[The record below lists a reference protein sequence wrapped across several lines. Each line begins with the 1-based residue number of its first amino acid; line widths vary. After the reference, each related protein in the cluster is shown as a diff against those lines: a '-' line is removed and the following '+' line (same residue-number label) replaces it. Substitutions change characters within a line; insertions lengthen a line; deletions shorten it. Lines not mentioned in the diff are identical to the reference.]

1 MPAMRIA
8 LCQINPTVGDL
19 AGNARKHL
27 EFVRRAKAA
36 GAALAV
42 FPELSLLGYPPKDLL
57 LKPSFVDE
65 SLRAVDALAAD
76 IGDGIDVIVGYADR
90 NPDPVGRP
98 LHNAVALL
106 RGGRVASRH
115 LKTLLP
121 TYDVFDESRYFE
133 PGERDE
139 RENLVAVADEAGR
152 SRVVGMSVCE
162 DLWNDEQLIARR
174 LYHENPIADLMAA
187 GAELLV
193 NASASP
199 FVLGKHA
206 FRLELFAAQARRFG
220 KPIVYVNQVGGND
233 ELVFDGNS
241 VVIDGTGKVIGH
253 AKAFGEDL
261 LIVDVEVPATQ
272 SGSAGRTASPLS
284 PRERAG
290 VRANVELLGL
300 RGDSGLEG
308 TGTAQSKPSG
318 ARPHP
323 HPLPGGEGAGG
334 GSAADLPAE
343 SSASS
348 RAYAGERLDL
358 RHHHNQPENA
368 PERQAESTG
377 FAETDLK
384 AVFSALVLGLRD
396 YVHKTG
402 FKSVVL
408 GLSGGID
415 SALVAALAAEA
426 FGPANV
432 VGVAMPSK
440 YSSDHSVADAKA
452 LAANLGV
459 TFHVVPIKA
468 VHDAFEATLAEVFAG
483 TQSDVAEENLQARSR
498 GAILMALSNKFNH
511 LLLTTGNKSELAV
524 GYCTLYGD
532 MCGGL
537 AVISDVPKTLVWEL
551 SRYYNRLKGREMI
564 PRNSIEKPPSAELRP
579 NQTDQD
585 SLPPYEVLDGI
596 LFRYVEE
603 EKGPGQIV
611 AEGFDEAT
619 VTRVIRLIDR
629 SEYKRRQAAPGLKVT
644 SRAFGFGRR
653 MPIAQRYDPAIVV
666 NGKVLNAAR

>member
-1 MPAMRIA
+1 MSMAPKAVASPAGRYRPYNARMRIA
-8 LCQINPTVGDL
+8 LCQINPTVGDI
-19 AGNARKHL
+19 AGNTKKHEEFIAAARS
-27 EFVRRAKAA
+27 A
-36 GAALAV
+36 GADLAV

-57 LKPSFVDE
+57 LKRSFIDE
-65 SLRAVDALAAD
+65 SLAALQTLAQSAA
-76 IGDGIDVIVGYADR
+76 GIDVIVGYADR
-90 NPDPVGRP
+90 NDNPVGRP

-106 RGGRVASRH
+106 RDGQVKSRH
-115 LKTLLP
+115 FKTLLP

-133 PGERDE
+133 PGRRDE
-139 RENLVAVADEAGR
+139 RENLVDVVSKDGR
-152 SRVVGMSVCE
+152 HVIGMSICE

-174 LYHENPIADLMAA
+174 LYHENPIAELMNV

-199 FVLGKHA
+199 FVMGKHA
-206 FRLELFAAQARRFG
+206 FRKELFSAQAKRFG

-241 VVIDGTGKVIGH
+241 VVIDGTGAILAHG
-253 AKAFGEDL
+253 KAFAEDL
-261 LIVDVEVPATQ
+261 LIAEVAVPKLDTRSGPRNGASGDRGSSSPYSSFLRHPNQLKIDPSEPPPIASNPPA
-272 SGSAGRTASPLS
+272 S
-284 PRERAG
+284 
-290 VRANVELLGL
+290 
-300 RGDSGLEG
+300 
-308 TGTAQSKPSG
+308 
-318 ARPHP
+318 
-323 HPLPGGEGAGG
+323 
-334 GSAADLPAE
+334 
-343 SSASS
+343 
-348 RAYAGERLDL
+348 AYAGERADMRLD
-358 RHHHNQPENA
+358 RVVGA
-368 PERQAESTG
+368 PESYTE
-377 FAETDLK
+377 EDLE
-384 AVFSALVLGLRD
+384 AVFQALVVGLRD

-415 SALVAALAAEA
+415 SALTAALAVEA
-426 FGPANV
+426 FGPERV

-440 YSSDHSVADAKA
+440 FSSDHSVADARD
-452 LAANLGV
+452 LANNLGM
-459 TFHVVPIKA
+459 TFHLIPIKD
-468 VHDAFEATLAEVFAG
+468 VHAAFEGTLAGVFKGVAP
-483 TQSDVAEENLQARSR
+483 DVTEENLQARSR
-498 GAILMALSNKFNH
+498 GVILMALSNKFNH

-551 SRYYNRLKGREMI
+551 SRYFNRRRGKEVI
-564 PRNSIEKPPSAELRP
+564 PQSSIDKVPSAELRP

-603 EKGPGQIV
+603 EKGPRQII

-619 VTRVIRLIDR
+619 VNRMIRLIDR

-653 MPIAQRYDPAIVV
+653 MPIAQRYVPGV
-666 NGKVLNAAR
+666 